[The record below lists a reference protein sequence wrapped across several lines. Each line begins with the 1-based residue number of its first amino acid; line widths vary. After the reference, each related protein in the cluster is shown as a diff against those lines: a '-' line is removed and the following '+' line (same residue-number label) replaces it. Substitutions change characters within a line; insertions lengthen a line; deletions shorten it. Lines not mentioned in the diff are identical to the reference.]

1 VKSVRTATAAAAALL
16 ALALA
21 ACASSSPEHG
31 ASASS
36 SWAPVSPSRPPPAA
50 GPAPAAGVPQPAHIV
65 VVVFENRSFGQVI
78 GSPAAPYMNE
88 LAHQGALFTHS
99 YAITH
104 PSEPNYLA
112 LFSGSTFGVQSDS
125 CPENFNAANLAS
137 GLLRAGKTFVGF
149 AEDLPAA
156 GSKLCLDGEYAR
168 KHVPW
173 ADFTNIPPNVSQPFS
188 SFPVGN
194 YSALPTVSFVIP
206 NLCNDMHDCSINT
219 GDSWLRKNLNGYV
232 TWAITHD
239 SLLIVTFDEDDG
251 TSVNQI
257 PTIFVGQ
264 QVRPGSYPERITH
277 YTVLAT
283 IEAAYGLPRDGAAGS
298 ASPITDIWQRP

>member
-1 VKSVRTATAAAAALL
+1 MLVKSLRTATAAGIAML
-16 ALALA
+16 ALALTG
-21 ACASSSPEHG
+21 CGSSSPQHG
-31 ASASS
+31 ASAGL
-36 SWAPVSPSRPPPAA
+36 APTAS
-50 GPAPAAGVPQPAHIV
+50 VPQPAHTV
-65 VVVFENRSFGQVI
+65 VVVFENRAFGQVI
-78 GSPAAPYMNE
+78 GSPAAPYLNK

-112 LFSGSTFGVQSDS
+112 LFSGSTFGVQRDS
-125 CPENFNAANLAS
+125 CPENFDAPNLAS
-137 GLLRAGKTFVGF
+137 GLLAAGKTFVGF

-156 GSKLCLDGEYAR
+156 GSKRCLDGEYAR

-173 ADFTNIPPNVSQPFS
+173 ADFSNIPPNVSQPFS
-188 SFPVGN
+188 SFPVGD
-194 YSALPTVSFVIP
+194 YSLLPTVSFVIP

-219 GDSWLRKNLNGYV
+219 GDAWLRTHLGGYV
-232 TWAITHD
+232 TWAMTHH

-251 TSVNQI
+251 TQVNRI

-283 IEAAYGLPRDGAAGS
+283 IEAAYGLPRDGLAGP
-298 ASPITDIWQRP
+298 AGPITDIWRRS